1 MNFSQES
8 KSQLAK
14 LMATENIRVEHRNVS
29 TAMFNLK
36 DRVLTVPIWK
46 DMSGDLYDLLLGHE
60 VGHAL
65 ETPEQGWHDAVLG
78 TGKFNQSFKHFLNVV
93 EDCRIEKKIKRR
105 FPGLRPSF
113 VNGYSQLME
122 RDFFGIASRDV
133 NTLPFI
139 DRLNLYTKAGV
150 NTGIKF
156 SVEEQKMVDQV
167 EGCETW
173 DDVVRVTETIYGY
186 SKDEQHE
193 MRQNMNDS
201 TDSNEFGDGGD
212 SEESDDFGD
221 GEDTKESDEFGDG
234 DGDGDAD
241 EYSDEFDDADDET
254 KQGNNIERFKE
265 SQPISGLKGEPV
277 CVTDENFRDN
287 ESKLVDERS
296 RPYLYVDIPTPIM
309 SEILTPYARVHE
321 QMEEYWFEHMKYSR
335 NEQDNLY
342 SEFKQKNDRYIGLLA
357 KEFEMRKAAS
367 KFAKQKI
374 SETGDID
381 VSRIYKYQ
389 IDDNIFRKM
398 TSVAKGKSHGLVLMF
413 DRSGSMDRNMAGTIE
428 QFLILALF
436 CRKVNIPF
444 VVYGFGNEIEGF
456 KCDNGRYPDNSFTKN
471 ANEIDMNNVCLR
483 EYLNSRMTT
492 RDFVRCVKNLV
503 CLLNS
508 YHNRKDRKFN
518 RPRSEVLSN
527 TPMIEAVVALKP
539 LTDEFRKSNNLDIVN
554 MVLLHDGDSDNI
566 TTYRKEDGYVQSLNI
581 SSQNVIVRDT
591 KNKIESTVRDLDY
604 DSGLREAVFNWYQ
617 KTTGAKIIG
626 FYITSDTVAGVRA
639 PLRLRYYDADGKN
652 LDDCTKSLRGQ
663 AKYNAMNDRANILAK
678 KVKEEKFLES
688 HNPGYKKFFFVPG
701 GDDLASEND
710 GLTVQ
715 GPVTAAKLKNAFI
728 KMNVK
733 RQISRVLV
741 NKFIGEIAV

>member
-1 MNFSQES
+1 MQFTQES

-14 LMATENIRVEHRNVS
+14 LMASENIRVEHRNVS

-36 DRVLTVPIWK
+36 DRVLTVPVWK

-78 TGKFNQSFKHFLNVV
+78 SGKFNRSFKHFLNVV

-113 VNGYSQLME
+113 IKGYSQLMA
-122 RDFFGIASRDV
+122 RDFFGIGVRDV

-156 SVEEQKMVDQV
+156 TAEEQIMVDQV

-173 DDVVRVTETIYGY
+173 DDVVRVTETVYGY
-186 SKDEQHE
+186 SKDEQHQ
-193 MRQNMNDS
+193 MRQDLDELS
-201 TDSNEFGDGGD
+201 SSGSGDGDGEESDEFGDG
-212 SEESDDFGD
+212 EQY
-221 GEDTKESDEFGDG
+221 SDEFGDG
-234 DGDGDAD
+234 DGDGDEFGD
-241 EYSDEFDDADDET
+241 EPGDDDTDTDT
-254 KQGNNIERFKE
+254 KQGNKIERFKE
-265 SQPISGLKGEPV
+265 SQPISGLKDEPV
-277 CVTDENFRDN
+277 CVTDENFREN
-287 ESKLVDERS
+287 ESKLVDARS
-296 RPYLYVDIPTPIM
+296 RPYVYVEIPTPIM
-309 SEILTPYARVHE
+309 SEILTPCARVHE
-321 QMEEYWFEHMKYSR
+321 QMEQYWFDHMKYSR
-335 NEQDNLY
+335 AEQDRVY

-389 IDDNIFRKM
+389 VDDNIFRKM

-444 VVYGFGNEIEGF
+444 VVYGFGNETEGF
-456 KCDNGRYPDNSFTKN
+456 KLDNGRYQKPSFTHN
-471 ANEIDMNNVCLR
+471 VNEINMHEVCLR
-483 EYLNSRMTT
+483 EYLNSRMNT
-492 RDFVRCVKNLV
+492 RDFVRCIKNLV
-503 CLLNS
+503 CLMNS
-508 YHNRKDRKFN
+508 YRNRNDRKFN
-518 RPRSEVLSN
+518 RPRSELLSN
-527 TPMIEAVVALKP
+527 TPMIEAMVALKP
-539 LTDEFRKSNNLDIVN
+539 LTEEFRKSNNLDIVN
-554 MVLLHDGDSDNI
+554 MILLHDGDSDNI
-566 TTYRKEDGYVQSLNI
+566 TSYRDSDGHTKNMGLASC
-581 SSQNVIVRDT
+581 NVIIRDT
-591 KNKIESTVRDLDY
+591 KSKIEYAVRDLEY
-604 DSGLREAVFNWYQ
+604 DCGLREAVFNWYQ

-626 FYITSDTVAGVRA
+626 FYITSDSVAGIRGSV
-639 PLRLRYYDADGKN
+639 RLRYYDAQGKN
-652 LDDCTKSLRGQ
+652 LADTTKDLRGN
-663 AKYNAMNDRANILAK
+663 AKFHAMNDRANDLAK
-678 KVKEEKFLES
+678 KIKEEKFLES
-688 HNPGYKKFFFVPG
+688 NNPGYKKFFFVPG
-701 GDDLASEND
+701 GDELSSENE

-715 GPVTAAKLKNAFI
+715 GPVTTAKLKNAFI

>member
-14 LMATENIRVEHRNVS
+14 LMATENIRVEHSNVS

-36 DRVLTVPIWK
+36 DRVLTVPVWK

-65 ETPEQGWHDAVLG
+65 ETPEQGWHDAVIG
-78 TGKFNQSFKHFLNVV
+78 SGKFNQSFKHFLNVV

-113 VNGYSQLME
+113 VKGYGQLMD
-122 RDFFGIASRDV
+122 RDFFGIGVRDV

-156 SVEEQKMVDQV
+156 TAEEQIMVDQV

-193 MRQNMNDS
+193 LRQNMNGL
-201 TDSNEFGDGGD
+201 TDSNEFGNG
-212 SEESDDFGD
+212 EESDDFGD
-221 GEDTKESDEFGDG
+221 SDQYSDEFGDG
-234 DGDGDAD
+234 DGDGD
-241 EYSDEFDDADDET
+241 EYSDEFDDADGET

-265 SQPISGLKGEPV
+265 SQPISGMKDEPV

-287 ESKLVDERS
+287 ESKLVDQRS
-296 RPYLYVDIPTPIM
+296 RPYLYVELPTPIM
-309 SEILTPYARVHE
+309 SEILTPYTRVHE
-321 QMEEYWFEHMKYSR
+321 LMEEYWFGHMKYSR
-335 NEQDNLY
+335 AEQEQVY

-389 IDDNIFRKM
+389 VDDNIFRKM

-444 VVYGFGNEIEGF
+444 VVYGFGNEVDGF
-456 KCDNGRYPDNSFTKN
+456 NGDHGRYPGNSFTKN
-471 ANEIDMNNVCLR
+471 ANEIDMSNVCLR
-483 EYLNSRMTT
+483 EYLNSRMNT

-503 CLLNS
+503 CLMSS
-508 YHNRKDRKFN
+508 YQNRKDRKFN

-539 LTDEFRKSNNLDIVN
+539 LTEQFRKSHNLDIVN

-566 TTYRKEDGYVQSLNI
+566 TTYRKEGGYVQSLNMD
-581 SSQNVIVRDT
+581 SQNVIIRDT
-591 KNKIESTVRDLDY
+591 KNKIETTVRSLDY
-604 DSGLREAVFNWYQ
+604 DCGLREAVFNWYQ

-626 FYITSDTVAGVRA
+626 FYITSDSVAGVRA
-639 PLRLRYYDADGKN
+639 PLRLRYYDVNGKN
-652 LDDCTKSLRGQ
+652 LADTTQSLRGQ
-663 AKYNAMNDRANILAK
+663 AKYNAMNEQANILAK

-701 GDDLASEND
+701 GDDLASENE

>member
-1 MNFSQES
+1 MQFTQES

-14 LMATENIRVEHRNVS
+14 LMASENLRVEHRNVS

-46 DMSGDLYDLLLGHE
+46 DMSGELYDLLLGHE

-65 ETPEQGWHDAVLG
+65 ETPEQGWHDAVIG
-78 TGKFNQSFKHFLNVV
+78 SGKFNRSFKHFLNVV

-113 VNGYSQLME
+113 VKGYGQLLD
-122 RDFFGIASRDV
+122 RDFFGIGSRDV
-133 NTLPFI
+133 NTMPFI

-150 NTGIKF
+150 ATGIKF
-156 SVEEQKMVDQV
+156 NDEEQIMVDQV

-173 DDVVRVTETIYGY
+173 DDVVRVTETVYGY

-193 MRQNMNDS
+193 LNKLPPSDLVDS
-201 TDSNEFGDGGD
+201 DEFGDG
-212 SEESDDFGD
+212 E
-221 GEDTKESDEFGDG
+221 ESDEFGDS
-234 DGDGDAD
+234 D
-241 EYSDEFDDADDET
+241 EESDEFDNGDQDADGNGDQELDEDGDT
-254 KQGNNIERFKE
+254 KQGNKIERFKE
-265 SQPISGLKGEPV
+265 SQPISGLKEEPI

-287 ESKLVDERS
+287 ESRLIDKRS
-296 RPYLYVDIPTPIM
+296 RPYVYVELPTPIM
-309 SEILTPYARVHE
+309 SEILTPYNRVHE
-321 QMEEYWFEHMKYSR
+321 QMEEYWFGHMKYSR
-335 NEQDNLY
+335 TEQDHVY

-389 IDDNIFRKM
+389 VDDNIFRKM

-444 VVYGFGNEIEGF
+444 VVYGFGNETDGF
-456 KCDNGRYPDNSFTKN
+456 YCDHNRHARSSFTSN
-471 ANEIDMNNVCLR
+471 VNEIDMSSVFLR
-483 EYLNSRMTT
+483 EYLNSRMNT

-503 CLLNS
+503 CLMNS
-508 YHNRKDRKFN
+508 YQNRNVRKFN

-539 LTDEFRKSNNLDIVN
+539 LTEQFRKINNLDIVN

-566 TTYRKEDGYVQSLNI
+566 SNYVDVDGDKKSLNTC
-581 SSQNVIVRDT
+581 SQNVIIRDN
-591 KNKIESTVRDLDY
+591 KNKTEYVVRELDY

-617 KTTGAKIIG
+617 KSTGAKIIG
-626 FYITSDTVAGVRA
+626 FYITGDTTGSVRSA
-639 PLRLRYYDADGKN
+639 VRVRYYDESGRN
-652 LDDCTKSLRGQ
+652 LNDLNKSLRGHAQ
-663 AKYNAMNDRANILAK
+663 YNAVTDQAGALSK

-701 GDDLASEND
+701 GEDLSTENE
-710 GLTVQ
+710 GLIVQ